1 MVGRS
6 RRLEV
11 AILTADRI
19 SKTQRWLDLLAFLL
33 GRRTAATVEEIFAAV
48 PAYCRAIDEDSR
60 SSRESVRRMFERDK
74 DELRTA
80 GIPIESERFLV
91 NFGGEF
97 EDGYRLRASDFYLPR
112 VRVEDEVDEPSG
124 RRTTRDAPF
133 EVAAE
138 DMDVTLAALREA
150 ADIPDSPFSADTRSA
165 LRKLSFDLDPISAEP
180 IVFRVGETGNLELR
194 STMETLT
201 DALLRRK
208 RVSFSYHSPSREQPT
223 SRHVAAYGLMFENG
237 SWYVVGH
244 DDLRDD
250 IRVFRVD
257 RMETPVLNRKRPGTP
272 DYEIP
277 TGFSLAEYRDRR
289 AWQYGDGDDPVPV
302 QVRFS
307 GPLSM
312 WAERNDFGRPVEDEA
327 DGDVRLFEVHQA
339 DPFIDWVLGLAGGA
353 EILGPPTLISRL
365 LARAEAVGVAHEG
378 EFASGG

>member
-1 MVGRS
+1 M
-6 RRLEV
+6 
-11 AILTADRI
+11 TADRI

-33 GRRTAATVEEIFAAV
+33 GRRFPATVEEIFEAV
-48 PAYCRAIDEDSR
+48 PAYRRSMEGGSN

-74 DELRTA
+74 DELRMA

-91 NFGGEF
+91 NFGADSD
-97 EDGYRLRASDFYLPR
+97 DGYRLRAADFYLPR
-112 VRVEDEVDEPSG
+112 VHVEGETNEHHE
-124 RRTTRDAPF
+124 TRISDDAPF

-138 DMDVTLAALREA
+138 DLELTLAALREA
-150 ADIPDSPFSADTRSA
+150 TDIPDSPFAADTRSA
-165 LRKLSFDLDPISAEP
+165 LRKLSFDQDPISADP
-180 IVFRVGETGNLELR
+180 MVFRVGETGNLELR

-208 RVSFSYHSPSREQPT
+208 RVSFLYHSPSREQPT

-289 AWQYGDGDDPVPV
+289 AWQYADGDDPVPV
-302 QVRFS
+302 PVRFS

-312 WAERNDFGRPVEDEA
+312 WAESNDFGRPVEDEA

-353 EILGPPTLISRL
+353 EILGPQTLISRL